1 MHVTDPCQFRE
12 SKDSL
17 GRRCAILHE
26 VKGVRDLLAVQER
39 ARAARSLE
47 RLARIVCEA
56 RLRTTSGHS

>member
-1 MHVTDPCQFRE
+1 
-12 SKDSL
+12 
-17 GRRCAILHE
+17 
-26 VKGVRDLLAVQER
+26 VQER